1 MYTTEQYLQYFLP
14 KCTQSGS
21 GLMPAIGT
29 ALSVANK
36 FCDLI
41 DYVTP
46 GRQTSPDIDHST
58 TKEHTPPKR
67 SHKRKKFQTVKKSH
81 RLVKR
86 FKKV

>member
-1 MYTTEQYLQYFLP
+1 MYTTEQYLQYFLT
-14 KCTQSGS
+14 KCPQSGS
-21 GLMPAIGT
+21 GLLPAIGT

-46 GRQTSPDIDHST
+46 GSQKQSDVHNSSTNEDAQT
-58 TKEHTPPKR
+58 KR
-67 SHKRKKFQTVKKSH
+67 SHKRKKIQTVKKSH